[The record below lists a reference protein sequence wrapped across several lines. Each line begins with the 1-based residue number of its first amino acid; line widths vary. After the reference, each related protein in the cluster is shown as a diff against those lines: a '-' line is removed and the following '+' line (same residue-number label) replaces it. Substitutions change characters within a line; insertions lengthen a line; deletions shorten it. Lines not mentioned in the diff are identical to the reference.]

1 VNATTSHTTAP
12 GAARDTIAVSVVIV
26 NYESW
31 ADVASLVKTLAES
44 VEVRDGRWEVI
55 VVDNASRGDVPPA
68 LQSPSDGVRV
78 IFNSRNV
85 GFAAGVNLGSAS
97 ARGAWILLLNPD
109 VAIDVEFPGQV
120 RSRIAHYEA
129 RPSGRPGI
137 VGFALRNEDG
147 SAQPSVGVE
156 PSLIRSLRG
165 QLIPRARR
173 KYRAA
178 SPTIA
183 GEVPWVTGACV
194 LIDAEAFRHGNG
206 MDEDFFLYYEE
217 VALCRTLR
225 SAGRSVEFDPAVT
238 VTHLRPLQNRR
249 VSPRL
254 RVITRH
260 SKLVYFSKHRPTLE
274 FALLRRV
281 VLVEA
286 AARRL
291 WARACGD
298 EPQRRCWE
306 LVGRIAKRL
315 GNGQKVAGREVMEWT
330 EILDAPRPGLTI
342 HPAHDRQGSHHA
354 AGQPSRSV

>member
-1 VNATTSHTTAP
+1 VNASTSHTTAP

-31 ADVASLVKTLAES
+31 ADVESLVKTLAES
-44 VEVRDGRWEVI
+44 AEVRQERWEVI
-55 VVDNASRGDVPPA
+55 VVDNASRSEVPPP
-68 LQSPSDGVRV
+68 LQSPPAGVRM
-78 IFNSRNV
+78 IFNGRNV
-85 GFAAGVNLGSAS
+85 GFAAGVNLGCAN
-97 ARGAWILLLNPD
+97 ARGAWVLLLNPD
-109 VAIDVEFPGQV
+109 VAVHPEFPSQV
-120 RSRIAHYEA
+120 KNRIARYEA

-147 SAQPSVGVE
+147 SPQPSVGIE
-156 PSLIRSLRG
+156 PSLIQSLRG
-165 QLIPRARR
+165 QFIPRARR

-178 SPTIA
+178 SQTTA
-183 GEVPWVTGACV
+183 GEVSWVTGACV
-194 LIDAEAFRHGNG
+194 LIDAEALRDGNG

-225 SAGRSVEFDPAVT
+225 SAGHSVEFDPAVS

-260 SKLVYFSKHRPTLE
+260 SKLVYFSKHRPALE
-274 FALLRRV
+274 FALLRRA

-291 WARACGD
+291 WARVLGD
-298 EPQRRCWE
+298 DRQQRCWE
-306 LVGRIAKRL
+306 LVGRIAKLIGTGRKL
-315 GNGQKVAGREVMEWT
+315 TGREVMEWT
-330 EILDAPRPGLTI
+330 EALEGPRPGLTV
-342 HPAHDRQGSHHA
+342 HSAHDRQGSHHA

>member
-31 ADVASLVKTLAES
+31 ADVAFLVKTLAES
-44 VEVRDGRWEVI
+44 AEVRDGRWEVI
-55 VVDNASRGDVPPA
+55 VVDNASRGDVPLT
-68 LQSPSDGVRV
+68 LQSPPDGVRV
-78 IFNSRNV
+78 IFNGRNV
-85 GFAAGVNLGSAS
+85 GFAAGVNLGCAS
-97 ARGAWILLLNPD
+97 ARGSWILLLNPD
-109 VAIDVEFPGQV
+109 VAIDVGFPGQV
-120 RSRIAHYEA
+120 QERIAHYEV
-129 RPSGRPGI
+129 RPSGRPGL

-147 SAQPSVGVE
+147 SAQPSVGIE

-165 QLIPRARR
+165 QFIPRARR

-178 SPTIA
+178 SLMTA

-194 LIDAEAFRHGNG
+194 LIDAGAFHDGNG

-225 SAGRSVEFDPAVT
+225 SAGRSVEFDPAVS
-238 VTHLRPLQNRR
+238 VAHLRPLQNRR

-260 SKLVYFSKHRPTLE
+260 SKLVYFSKHRPALE
-274 FALLRRV
+274 FALLLRV

-291 WARACGD
+291 WARTWGD
-298 EPQRRCWE
+298 RRRQHCWE
-306 LVGRIAKRL
+306 LVGRIAKL
-315 GNGQKVAGREVMEWT
+315 IGNGRKITGREVMEWT
-330 EILDAPRPGLTI
+330 EVLDSPRPGLTV
-342 HPAHDRQGSHHA
+342 HTAHDRQGSHHA
-354 AGQPSRSV
+354 AGQPTRSV